1 MICSKSKN
9 NLRIDIIYILLFTFK
24 FFVQMNIFLIG
35 MMGSGKSSV
44 GYSLSKHLS
53 NTFYDLDKEI
63 EKRFNLS
70 IKDIFVEYGEDLF
83 RKEENKLLEELNISS
98 ELIVST
104 GGGIVLSEDN
114 RTILKENR
122 TYFLE
127 ANIEDMYERAI
138 KRENDRPLLKG
149 MDITQFKDLY
159 MERRDLYTESATTTI
174 NVDKK
179 TIEDLVAEI
188 VNNEKNII

>member
-1 MICSKSKN
+1 
-9 NLRIDIIYILLFTFK
+9 
-24 FFVQMNIFLIG
+24 

-44 GYSLSKHLS
+44 GHSLSKHLT
-53 NTFYDLDKEI
+53 NTFYDLDKEV

-70 IKDIFVEYGEDLF
+70 IRDIFIEYGEDLF
-83 RKEENKLLEELNISS
+83 RKEENKLLKELEISS
-98 ELIVST
+98 DLIVST
-104 GGGIVLSEDN
+104 GGGIVLSEEN
-114 RTILKENR
+114 RTILKKNK

-159 MERRDLYTESATTTI
+159 MERRNLYIESATTTI
-174 NVDKK
+174 NVEKK
-179 TIEDLVAEI
+179 SIEDLTIEI
-188 VNNEKNII
+188 IENEKNII